1 MARDPNRPNPD
12 ESVTRQEPV
21 ERPQSD
27 QQRPE
32 PNPGNDTGF
41 SSERAPRRDNDIE
54 TDRGD
59 GGRRNEG
66 IE

>member
-27 QQRPE
+27 QQRS
-32 PNPGNDTGF
+32 GN
-41 SSERAPRRDNDIE
+41 SSERAPGRDNDIE
-54 TDRGD
+54 TDRGE
-59 GGRRNEG
+59 GGRGNEP